1 MKQHTKIWRSVVAV
15 MGLMVAAA
23 SADDRV
29 VEPGSQF
36 SGKSY
41 NELVSEWTNWLV
53 MEPMA
58 TNPAFDPDGRFCDKN
73 QQGKVWFLAST
84 FGGVVDRICEVPPG
98 KGIFISLGGV
108 FASFPP
114 DFPGTG
120 DPCLQLAT
128 TLEQVRCDVNDD
140 VPLAP
145 GISFEVTIDGVP
157 VEDLFA
163 FRAQSLPGG
172 FTLRIPDQSLL
183 TDFGFAS
190 GDRAPAVA
198 DGYFLFLKPLTPGEH
213 TLNLLMT
220 NPDQSVRG
228 VNYTL
233 IVSQ

>member
-1 MKQHTKIWRSVVAV
+1 
-15 MGLMVAAA
+15 
-23 SADDRV
+23 
-29 VEPGSQF
+29 
-36 SGKSY
+36 
-41 NELVSEWTNWLV
+41 
-53 MEPMA
+53 
-58 TNPAFDPDGRFCDKN
+58 
-73 QQGKVWFLAST
+73 
-84 FGGVVDRICEVPPG
+84 VPPG

-108 FASFPP
+108 FVSFAP
-114 DFPGTG
+114 DFPVMG

-128 TLEQVRCDVNDD
+128 ALEQVRCDVNDD
-140 VPLAP
+140 IPLAP
-145 GISFEVTIDGVP
+145 SISFEVTIDGVP

-163 FRAQSLPGG
+163 FRAQSESGG

-190 GDRAPAVA
+190 GDRSPAVA

-213 TLNLLMT
+213 TLNLIMT